1 MCNCLPL
8 TLFPLRVIFG
18 PLHHGIAIIEAYIIN
33 CYVSWELLIV
43 AEISVVKALM
53 ISKFSWVSKIDE
65 NFLGKF
71 LFQSNLGY
79 VWISQTSR

>member
-1 MCNCLPL
+1 MCNCVPL

-43 AEISVVKALM
+43 AEIFFLKALT
-53 ISKFSWVSKIDE
+53 ISKFYWVSRIDE
-65 NFLGKF
+65 KFVGKF
-71 LFQSNLGY
+71 FMKSNLGY
-79 VWISQTSR
+79 VWISQTVR